1 MKSPSGLSKRQVPVN
16 ALASCSLYAAQ
27 AAVAFLVSP
36 VLVHGLGDQRY
47 GVWALVESVLVYL
60 TLFDFG
66 LTASVVRYVA
76 RFEAISDPDNRNR
89 VFSTSLALFG
99 MIGVVIFA
107 VAAVLGV
114 AAPHLF
120 RIPPDL
126 LVEARWMFVLLGI
139 NIGLGLPLG
148 IYPNVLFGLG
158 RYPTSSAI
166 RSTLSDPG
174 IDPDRN
180 GYLLGWWSDRAGLP
194 DHIPQHD

>member
-1 MKSPSGLSKRQVPVN
+1 
-16 ALASCSLYAAQ
+16 
-27 AAVAFLVSP
+27 AAVVFFVSP

-76 RFEAISDPDNRNR
+76 RFEAIADPDSRNR

-126 LVEARWMFVLLGI
+126 LVEAR
-139 NIGLGLPLG
+139 
-148 IYPNVLFGLG
+148 
-158 RYPTSSAI
+158 
-166 RSTLSDPG
+166 
-174 IDPDRN
+174 
-180 GYLLGWWSDRAGLP
+180 
-194 DHIPQHD
+194 